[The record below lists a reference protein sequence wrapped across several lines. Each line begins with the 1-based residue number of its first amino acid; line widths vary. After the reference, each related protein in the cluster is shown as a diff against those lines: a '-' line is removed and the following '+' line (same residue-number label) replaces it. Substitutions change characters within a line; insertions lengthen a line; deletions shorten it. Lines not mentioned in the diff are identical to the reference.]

1 MQSIFKTKKKMKKLT
16 LLLMFALGLTATSF
30 AQTKK
35 YHGVSFYTD
44 LKLGDENLVLNGAG
58 LREKYWMDLYVAALY
73 VPKKTNEA
81 GKVIYNDTEMAI
93 HIKIISS
100 SVTRERFI
108 ESVNE
113 GFASATHG
121 KATKEEIKKFV
132 SFFSEPIKEGDKINL
147 DYLPGK
153 GVRVTKN
160 GTVKGTIPGIEFKK
174 ALFSIWLGTPPVQ
187 ESLKAEMLGKE

>member
-1 MQSIFKTKKKMKKLT
+1 MKKLT
-16 LLLMFALGLTATSF
+16 LLLMFVLGLTATSF

-113 GFASATHG
+113 GFA
-121 KATKEEIKKFV
+121 
-132 SFFSEPIKEGDKINL
+132 
-147 DYLPGK
+147 
-153 GVRVTKN
+153 
-160 GTVKGTIPGIEFKK
+160 
-174 ALFSIWLGTPPVQ
+174 
-187 ESLKAEMLGKE
+187 

>member
-1 MQSIFKTKKKMKKLT
+1 MKKMALFAFIGFFS
-16 LLLMFALGLTATSF
+16 LLAQ

-35 YHGVSFYTD
+35 YHGVSFPTE
-44 LKLGDENLVLNGAG
+44 LKVGDENLVINGAG

-73 VPKKTNEA
+73 LPKKTNDA

-113 GFASATHG
+113 GFANANHG

-132 SFFSEPIKEGDKINL
+132 GFFSEPIKEGDKINL
-147 DYLPGK
+147 DYIPGK

-160 GTVKGTIPGIEFKK
+160 GTVKGTIPGLEFKK
-174 ALFSIWLGTPPVQ
+174 ALFSIWLGSVPAQ
-187 ESLKAEMLGKE
+187 ETLKQEMLGKD

>member
-1 MQSIFKTKKKMKKLT
+1 MKKLILLFT
-16 LLLMFALGLTATSF
+16 LTLGFVGATM

-44 LKLGDENLVLNGAG
+44 LKLDGENLVLNGAG

-81 GKVIYNDTEMAI
+81 GKVIYNDSEMAI
-93 HIKIISS
+93 HIKIISN

-121 KATKEEIKKFV
+121 KATKEDIKKFV
-132 SFFSEPIKEGDKINL
+132 GYFSEPIKEGDKINL
-147 DYLPGK
+147 DYIPGK

-160 GTVKGTIPGIEFKK
+160 GTVKGTIPGLEFKK

-187 ESLKAEMLGKE
+187 ESLKNEMLGKE

>member
-1 MQSIFKTKKKMKKLT
+1 MKKIALF
-16 LLLMFALGLTATSF
+16 LLLTLGLTSVSI

-35 YHGVSFYTD
+35 IHGVNFYTE

-73 VPKKTNEA
+73 LPKKSNEA
-81 GKVIYNDTEMAI
+81 GKIIYNDQEMAI

-113 GFASATHG
+113 GFANSTHG

-132 SFFSEPIKEGDKINL
+132 GFFSEPISEGDKINL
-147 DYLPGK
+147 DYIPGK

-160 GTVKGTIPGIEFKK
+160 GTVKGTIPGLEFKK
-174 ALFSIWLGTPPVQ
+174 ALFAIWLGTPPVQ
-187 ESLKAEMLGKE
+187 ESLKNEMLGKS